1 MLKVENEEVAVDV
14 ENVDAVTLAD
24 RLVNVVD
31 DLEDVDILAVA
42 EREVTTSVAVGRT

>member
-1 MLKVENEEVAVDV
+1 LPKVENEEVAVDV
-14 ENVDAVTLAD
+14 ENVGAVTLAD

-42 EREVTTSVAVGRT
+42 EREVTTGVAVGRT